1 MTNLNNF
8 DMTLRKVIFK
18 RKIRSSRPEPEETFL
33 QFTVRLGSYL
43 TRWIS
48 MSNMPVTLDG
58 SFDLM
63 LSVVFKGKDNVQN
76 DKNPQMEK
84 QKPLVQLSEL
94 KCYHCERKGHIAQ
107 TCLTKGKSKFSGA
120 VPEYAYDHEQ

>member
-1 MTNLNNF
+1 
-8 DMTLRKVIFK
+8 
-18 RKIRSSRPEPEETFL
+18 
-33 QFTVRLGSYL
+33 
-43 TRWIS
+43 
-48 MSNMPVTLDG
+48 
-58 SFDLM
+58 M

-107 TCLTKGKSKFSGA
+107 TCLTKGKSKISGA
-120 VPEYAYDHEQ
+120 VLKDAYYHEQSFVTCSAVIVTTNPPLDSSSISGG